1 MNEENLNQSEI
12 DSNNEERIVT
22 PFDELLKKYE
32 ESELKLKESENKYL
46 LLYADFENYKKR
58 ISKEKEDLVAN
69 TKVKTLTS
77 ILDMDNDISIA
88 LKNIKDE
95 SAKQGVLL
103 IANKLEK
110 FLLSQGIESI
120 QTETYDEDL
129 HEVIS
134 ILQTG
139 KNEII
144 DVVSK
149 GYKLN
154 GNPFR
159 HPKIVLGK

>member
-32 ESELKLKESENKYL
+32 ESESKLKESENKYL